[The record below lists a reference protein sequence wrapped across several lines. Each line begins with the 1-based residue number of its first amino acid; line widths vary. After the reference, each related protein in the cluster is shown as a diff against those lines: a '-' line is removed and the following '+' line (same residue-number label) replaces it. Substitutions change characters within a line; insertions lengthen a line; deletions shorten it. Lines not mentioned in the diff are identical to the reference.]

1 MEEREKET
9 EPPSCLRYPALL
21 IGQDSRGNWVVQD
34 QSGARGGLFVDRA
47 EALKFARSEN
57 GNRDHAVVMVSGTLE
72 LNMSSGPATALQSR
86 LADNASRARRV
97 A

>member
-1 MEEREKET
+1 M
-9 EPPSCLRYPALL
+9 

-34 QSGARGGLFVDRA
+34 QGGIRGGLFVDRA

-57 GNRDHAVVMVSGTLE
+57 GNRPPAVVTVCGTFE
-72 LNMSSGPATALQSR
+72 LNMSTKPALFAQPAEIDWHQR
-86 LADNASRARRV
+86 WV

>member
-1 MEEREKET
+1 MEKDEKET

-34 QSGARGGLFVDRA
+34 QRGVRGGLFVDRA

-57 GNRDHAVVMVSGTLE
+57 GNRDHAVVMVSGILE
-72 LNMSSGPATALQSR
+72 LDMANGPATPLQTR
-86 LADNASRARRV
+86 LADNASRERRV